1 MRRSAPR
8 QGAGLAG
15 IRAAPIG
22 AHAKPGL
29 QVVGGRRVSFVYT
42 SLMSAYSAGLRG
54 LLLIPLMA
62 LVLVAGCQ
70 SNREQQRLAKLTPEA
85 LYQRGQKALRA
96 SDYPEAVK
104 VYEALTA
111 RYPFTSQSRQG
122 RLDIIFAYYRMGEKE
137 SAKDAAETFIRENPA
152 HPRIDYAWYL
162 KGLIDFEAT
171 PIAINRWLGVNIA
184 ARPPA
189 TARDSFQS
197 LRTLVERFPKSPYAH
212 DARRR
217 MIFLRNRLADYELLI
232 ANHYVERG
240 AWVAAAQR
248 ARQVIEQYD
257 GAPAVKESLRVLLLC
272 YNKLDYKELADN
284 TERVFRENFPDEPLR
299 TEQSTHRWWKPWGH
313 G

>member
-1 MRRSAPR
+1 
-8 QGAGLAG
+8 
-15 IRAAPIG
+15 
-22 AHAKPGL
+22 
-29 QVVGGRRVSFVYT
+29 
-42 SLMSAYSAGLRG
+42 MSAYSAGLRG

-85 LYQRGQKALRA
+85 LYQRGLKSLRA
-96 SDYPEAVK
+96 SDYPEAVR
-104 VYEALTA
+104 VFEALNS

-122 RLDIIFAYYRMGEKE
+122 RLDIIFAYYRMDEKE

-162 KGLIDFEAT
+162 KGLIDFERT
-171 PIAINRWLGVNIA
+171 PISVERWLGVNMA
-184 ARPPA
+184 ERPPA

-217 MIFLRNRLADYELLI
+217 MIFLRNRLADYDLRI

-248 ARQVIEQYD
+248 AREVIEQYD

-272 YNKLDYKELADN
+272 YNKLEYKELAEN
-284 TERVFRENFPDEPLR
+284 TEKVFRENYPDEPLR